1 MTGTLEKVTTY
12 KQFIG
17 GNWVDAASGE
27 TLEVEN
33 PANEQVVG
41 RVPASG
47 DEDVDRAVKAAAS
60 AFETWGSPTPQQR
73 MPLLLTL
80 AAIVHRNP
88 HELAPLHASQTANPL
103 NVAPV

>member
-17 GNWVDAASGE
+17 GAWVDAASGE
-27 TLEVEN
+27 PLEVEN

-41 RVPASG
+41 RVPASS

-60 AFETWGSPTPQQR
+60 AFETWGSSTPQER
-73 MPLLLTL
+73 MTLLLKL
-80 AAIVHRNP
+80 ADIVEANAD
-88 HELAPLHASQTANPL
+88 ELATLESSQTGKPL
-103 NVAPV
+103 NVASV